1 MNPAPRWSA
10 AQGVAATLGV
20 GTGGTAPLSPPL
32 VPDRLRRFDWATDR
46 PEVAL
51 AHLEQEEVL
60 QAWIRLLT
68 APGCD
73 AVAVSL
79 GPPGAVC
86 SVLDAGLDADG
97 VAALSK
103 GLHAVTRAADAAKAP
118 E

>member
-10 AQGVAATLGV
+10 ARGVAATLGV
-20 GTGGTAPLSPPL
+20 GTGGTRPLPL
-32 VPDRLRRFDWATDR
+32 VPGRLERFDWATDR

-73 AVAVSL
+73 AVAVSM

-86 SVLDAGLDADG
+86 SVLDAGLDANG
-97 VAALSK
+97 VTALVK